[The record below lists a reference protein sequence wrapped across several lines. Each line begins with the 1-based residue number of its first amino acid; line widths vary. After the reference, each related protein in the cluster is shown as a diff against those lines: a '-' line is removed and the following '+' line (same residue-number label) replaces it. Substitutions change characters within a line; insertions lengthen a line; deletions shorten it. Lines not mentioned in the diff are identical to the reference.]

1 MKVIAISGSGRSG
14 STLLSLLL
22 SQHYDV
28 FNLGQNRHLW
38 RSYENDEP
46 CSCGETLRGCSV
58 YGTVTAA
65 SYAASSTPQN
75 SEMQQL
81 EKAFA
86 RDARRQSDWSDAKVR
101 TDLQQRN
108 QDFLGRMADVLERI
122 AAATQKSYFVDSSK
136 TPEMAL
142 AFSLLPNVDLYVL
155 NLVRDPR
162 AVACSWQKR
171 KGSFST
177 TTKKTRDWLLRQ
189 RRLEGWKPALGPHFL
204 TVRYEDLA
212 SVPIDTIEGISEWAG
227 LPVPETLFVSAN
239 RAHIDWT
246 NQHLYPPANERVLAE
261 KKSDVEIAVADSWRN
276 PRNHRIHFLAR
287 MLSGST
293 GRRHYPK

>member
-22 SQHYDV
+22 SQHYEV

-38 RSYENDEP
+38 RSYQNDEP
-46 CSCGETLRGCSV
+46 CSCGDTLKDCSV
-58 YGTVTAA
+58 YGKVVDE
-65 SYAASSTPQN
+65 SYAAASTP
-75 SEMQQL
+75 EIAAMQQM
-81 EKAFA
+81 EKTFA
-86 RDARRQSDWSDAKVR
+86 RDARRQSDWADAATRKG
-101 TDLQQRN
+101 LQQRH
-108 QDFLGRMADVLERI
+108 QDFLGRMADVLDRI
-122 AAATQKSYFVDSSK
+122 AAATEKSYFVDSSK

-155 NLVRDPR
+155 NLIRDPR

-171 KGSFST
+171 KSSFST

-189 RRLEGWKPALGPHFL
+189 RRLEGWKPALGPRFL

-212 SVPIDTIEGISEWAG
+212 TRPIDTMEGISEWAD
-227 LPVPETLFVSAN
+227 VPISETLFLSPKRV
-239 RAHIDWT
+239 HIDWS

-261 KKSDVEIAVADSWRN
+261 KKSDVEIAVADSWKDPKNRW
-276 PRNHRIHFLAR
+276 IHFLAR
-287 MLSGST
+287 RLSGSN
-293 GRRHYPK
+293 GRRHYPN